1 MSAAEAS
8 TLPVAGLTA
17 WFALVE
23 RGHVRAG
30 DVVLVEGTGG
40 VALFGVQ
47 IARMHGAEVI
57 VSGSADKLDRVTQLG
72 ADHVVDRRSVDWADT
87 ILAITGD
94 RGVDHVLELVGG
106 AHLGK
111 AAQVVA
117 VGGHIHL
124 IGALDGFEV
133 STPVMPILMKD
144 ITIHG
149 IGTGH
154 RRALT
159 ELVSA
164 IDSTGT
170 KPIVGAR
177 HPFDD
182 LPAALDHLDRG
193 PFGKIVVDVG

>member
-1 MSAAEAS
+1 M
-8 TLPVAGLTA
+8 
-17 WFALVE
+17 
-23 RGHVRAG
+23 
-30 DVVLVEGTGG
+30 
-40 VALFGVQ
+40 
-47 IARMHGAEVI
+47 
-57 VSGSADKLDRVTQLG
+57 G
-72 ADHVVDRRSVDWADT
+72 ADHVVDRRSADWAET
-87 ILAITGD
+87 ILALTGD
-94 RGVDHVLELVGG
+94 HGVDHVLELVGG

-159 ELVSA
+159 ELVRA

-170 KPIVGAR
+170 KPVVGAR
-177 HPFDD
+177 YPLQD

-193 PFGKIVVDVG
+193 PFGKIVVEMG